1 MKYKILLIEDD
12 FELVG
17 VIRKNLESWNYTVKA
32 VDDFQNIIS
41 EFVDF
46 EPHLV
51 LMDIMLPFYNG
62 YYWCSE
68 IRKVSKVPVIFLS
81 STADNMN
88 IVMAVN
94 MGGDDFIAKPFD
106 LDVLTVK
113 IQAMLRRSY
122 DFAGTSDT
130 LEYQGM
136 SLNLGDATVMYN
148 GNRVELTRNELKILQ
163 TLLENKGKIVTR
175 DILMAKIW
183 ESDDYIDENT
193 LSVNVNRL
201 RKKLAE
207 MGLEDLIVTK
217 KGMGYKLG

>member
-1 MKYKILLIEDD
+1 MYRLFIVEDD
-12 FELVG
+12 AG
-17 VIRKNLESWNYTVKA
+17 IAGAVKA
-32 VDDFQNIIS
+32 LAASWELDATVCTDFRAVAAEFEACAPHIVLLDIS
-41 EFVDF
+41 
-46 EPHLV
+46 
-51 LMDIMLPFYNG
+51 LPFFDG
-62 YYWCSE
+62 YHWCRELRRRSN
-68 IRKVSKVPVIFLS
+68 VPIIFIS
-81 STADNMN
+81 SAADNMN
-88 IVMAVN
+88 IIMAMN
-94 MGGDDFIAKPFD
+94 MGADDFIAKPFD

-113 IQAMLRRSY
+113 IQAMIRRSY

-207 MGLEDLIVTK
+207 MGLEDLIATK

>member
-1 MKYKILLIEDD
+1 M
-12 FELVG
+12 
-17 VIRKNLESWNYTVKA
+17 
-32 VDDFQNIIS
+32 
-41 EFVDF
+41 
-46 EPHLV
+46 P
-51 LMDIMLPFYNG
+51 
-62 YYWCSE
+62 
-68 IRKVSKVPVIFLS
+68 
-81 STADNMN
+81 
-88 IVMAVN
+88 
-94 MGGDDFIAKPFD
+94 GDSKPFD

-122 DFAGTSDT
+122 DFVDAGDT
-130 LEYQGM
+130 LEYRGM
-136 SLNLGDATVMYN
+136 ILNLGDATVLYN

-175 DILMAKIW
+175 DILMTKIW

-207 MGLEDLIVTK
+207 MGLEELIVTK